1 MVETKAK
8 ETFKIFEN
16 GEVIEDKDL
25 ISYYKLRLLEIKN
38 RQNLLGQFTAEGKY
52 VFSPEIKKAL
62 VKIKKL
68 IVSSDETSFFA
79 QATIGQVVLSFRVN
93 TWTSGNDAI
102 ANLYFDEQ
110 FNDDRQLNSFIAQY
124 VSENDNGF
132 IGRVKSVFNLV
143 EEIDQLEND
152 NLDVIEQELAKSEQ
166 QFKQSSYLY
175 EIEAQYLMLDI
186 IEKLKKGGEEE
197 KKLLEVL
204 LRQYEIEKTKP
215 EKQFVHLRLKHFFEE
230 YLTKEN
236 KFVEFF
242 EKNKEIARSARGY
255 VRDIEIF
262 DESAKMKKSEIKTV
276 TASKPSAKKAKAP
289 SYKPPKTNAPYKY
302 KPQKPQKDKAKKKDK
317 PKVFLGFPKKKDDTK
332 AGIKARE
339 ILTPAKPKPA
349 PIKPTKNVAN
359 ALIREAYDQT
369 KKEASLIQDIT
380 R

>member
-1 MVETKAK
+1 MEETKAK

-16 GEVIEDKDL
+16 DEVIEDKDL
-25 ISYYKLRLLEIKN
+25 ISYYKLRILEIKN
-38 RQNLLGQFTAEGKY
+38 KQKLLGQFTADGKY

-68 IVSSDETSFFA
+68 IVSGDETSFFA
-79 QATIGQVVLSFRVN
+79 QVAIGAVVLSFRVN
-93 TWTSGNDAI
+93 TWTAGNDAI

-152 NLDVIEQELAKSEQ
+152 NLDVIEQELTKSEQ

-197 KKLLEVL
+197 KKLLEL
-204 LRQYEIEKTKP
+204 LLQQYEIEKLKP

-230 YLTKEN
+230 YLLKEK

-242 EKNKEIARSARGY
+242 EKNKEIARSAKGY

-262 DESAKMKKSEIKTV
+262 DESAKMKKPQTKTV
-276 TASKPSAKKAKAP
+276 ETAKSSAKKAKAP

-302 KPQKPQKDKAKKKDK
+302 KPQKPKKDKAKKKDK

-349 PIKPTKNVAN
+349 PTKPTKNVAN
-359 ALIREAYDQT
+359 LLINEASDQT

>member
-38 RQNLLGQFTAEGKY
+38 KQNLLGQFTAEGKY

-124 VSENDNGF
+124 VSENDKDF
-132 IGRVKSVFNLV
+132 ITRVKSVFNLV
-143 EEIDQLEND
+143 EEIEQLEND

-166 QFKQSSYLY
+166 QFKQASYIY

-197 KKLLEVL
+197 KKLLEL
-204 LRQYEIEKTKP
+204 LLQQYEIEKLKP
-215 EKQFVHLRLKHFFEE
+215 EKQFIHLRLKHFFEDH
-230 YLTKEN
+230 LLKDG
-236 KFVEFF
+236 KFVTFF
-242 EKNKEIARSARGY
+242 EKNKEIAKSAKGY

-262 DESAKMKKSEIKTV
+262 DESAKMKKPQTKTV
-276 TASKPSAKKAKAP
+276 ETAKSSAKKAKAL

-302 KPQKPQKDKAKKKDK
+302 KPQKPQKDKAKKKEK
-317 PKVFLGFPKKKDDTK
+317 PQVFLGLPKNKSQTK
-332 AGIKARE
+332 NQDLSKSIYSVK
-339 ILTPAKPKPA
+339 KPKEA
-349 PIKPTKNVAN
+349 STKQSKNVAN
-359 ALIREAYDQT
+359 LLINEASDQT
-369 KKEASLIQDIT
+369 KKEASLIQDMT